1 MGGMYKTMGVKN
13 QRFYYQEV
21 LIVNGISPIL
31 QAKVSSVFTNTT
43 NNPTL
48 TCPGVITYQRQP

>member
-1 MGGMYKTMGVKN
+1 MYKTMGVKN

-31 QAKVSSVFTNTT
+31 QAKVSRVFTNTT
-43 NNPTL
+43 HNPTL
-48 TCPGVITYQRQP
+48 TSPGVITYQSQP

>member
-31 QAKVSSVFTNTT
+31 QAKVSGVFTSTT
-43 NNPTL
+43 HNQTL